1 MNQQQLNM
9 LLQDKYQTYLQFCHI
24 NGLVVGHP
32 NSINLFYQQYYQK
45 YYQPQ
50 PQPYPQPIFQSQPQ
64 PYPRPIFQPQPQPYP
79 QPIFQPQPQP
89 QPYPQPQP
97 QTVPQ
102 VPPQQQSSFHNNNSS
117 YLPDSN
123 NLPELIPRSDQVLYA
138 NREKENLP
146 NYINVIFKATSGLN
160 VIVTVDKTASMY
172 DMFKLYMKRLGLPE
186 KHLSG
191 NLQFLH
197 AGVRLNPFD
206 NIPVYSLF
214 KTNQSIVVFDQR
226 NIVGASDLILKKY
239 FK

>member
-1 MNQQQLNM
+1 MMNQQQLNM

-24 NGLVVGHP
+24 NGFVVGHP

-64 PYPRPIFQPQPQPYP
+64 PYPQPIFQPQPQPYP
-79 QPIFQPQPQP
+79 QPIFTSQP

-102 VPPQQQSSFHNNNSS
+102 VPPQQQSSFHNNNSP

-123 NLPELIPRSDQVLYA
+123 KLPELIPRSDQVLYA

-160 VIVTVDKTASMY
+160 VIVTVDKTVSMY

-206 NIPVYSLF
+206 NIPVYSVF

-226 NIVGASDLILKKY
+226 NIVGASD
-239 FK
+239 

>member
-1 MNQQQLNM
+1 MMNQQQLNM

-50 PQPYPQPIFQSQPQ
+50 PQPYPQPIFTPH
-64 PYPRPIFQPQPQPYP
+64 
-79 QPIFQPQPQP
+79 PQP

-102 VPPQQQSSFHNNNSS
+102 VPPQQQSSFNNNNSP

-123 NLPELIPRSDQVLYA
+123 KLPELIPRSDQVLYA

-206 NIPVYSLF
+206 NIPVYSVF
-214 KTNQSIVVFDQR
+214 KTNQSIVVYDQR
-226 NIVGASDLILKKY
+226 NIVGASD
-239 FK
+239 

>member
-1 MNQQQLNM
+1 MMNQQQLNM

-64 PYPRPIFQPQPQPYP
+64 PYPQPIFQPQPQPYP
-79 QPIFQPQPQP
+79 QPIFTPHPQP

-102 VPPQQQSSFHNNNSS
+102 VPPQQQSSFHNNNSP

-123 NLPELIPRSDQVLYA
+123 KLPELIPRSDQVLYA

-206 NIPVYSLF
+206 NIPVYSVF

-226 NIVGASDLILKKY
+226 NIVGASD
-239 FK
+239 

>member
-1 MNQQQLNM
+1 MMNQQQLNM

-64 PYPRPIFQPQPQPYP
+64 PYPRPIFQPQPQP
-79 QPIFQPQPQP
+79 

-102 VPPQQQSSFHNNNSS
+102 VPPQQQSSFHNNNSP

-123 NLPELIPRSDQVLYA
+123 KLPELIPRSDQVLYA

-160 VIVTVDKTASMY
+160 VIVTVDKTVSMY

-206 NIPVYSLF
+206 NIPVYSVF

-226 NIVGASDLILKKY
+226 NIVGASD
-239 FK
+239 

>member
-1 MNQQQLNM
+1 MMNQQQLNM

-64 PYPRPIFQPQPQPYP
+64 PYPQPIFQPQPQPYP
-79 QPIFQPQPQP
+79 Q
-89 QPYPQPQP
+89 PQPQP

-102 VPPQQQSSFHNNNSS
+102 VPPQQQSSFHNNNSP

-123 NLPELIPRSDQVLYA
+123 KLPELIPRSDQVLYA

-206 NIPVYSLF
+206 NIPVYSVF

-226 NIVGASDLILKKY
+226 NIVGASD
-239 FK
+239 

>member
-1 MNQQQLNM
+1 MFTLYQKMMNQQQLNM

-50 PQPYPQPIFQSQPQ
+50 PQPYPQP
-64 PYPRPIFQPQPQPYP
+64 
-79 QPIFQPQPQP
+79 
-89 QPYPQPQP
+89 QP

-102 VPPQQQSSFHNNNSS
+102 VPPQQQSSFHNNNSP

-123 NLPELIPRSDQVLYA
+123 KLPELIPRSDQVLYA

-160 VIVTVDKTASMY
+160 VIVTVDKTVSMY

-206 NIPVYSLF
+206 NIPVYSVF

-226 NIVGASDLILKKY
+226 NIVGASD
-239 FK
+239 

>member
-1 MNQQQLNM
+1 MMNQQQLNM

-79 QPIFQPQPQP
+79 QPIFTPHPQP

-102 VPPQQQSSFHNNNSS
+102 VPPQQQSSFHNNNSP

-123 NLPELIPRSDQVLYA
+123 KLPELIPRSDQVLYA

-206 NIPVYSLF
+206 NIPVYSVF

-226 NIVGASDLILKKY
+226 NIVGASD
-239 FK
+239 

>member
-1 MNQQQLNM
+1 MMNQQQLNM

-64 PYPRPIFQPQPQPYP
+64 PYPQPIFQPQPQPYP
-79 QPIFQPQPQP
+79 QPIFTSQP

-102 VPPQQQSSFHNNNSS
+102 VPPQQQSSFHNNNSP

-123 NLPELIPRSDQVLYA
+123 KLPELIPRSDQVLYA

-160 VIVTVDKTASMY
+160 VIVTVDKTVSMY

-206 NIPVYSLF
+206 NIPVYSVF

-226 NIVGASDLILKKY
+226 NIVGASD
-239 FK
+239 

>member
-50 PQPYPQPIFQSQPQ
+50 PQLYPQPIFQSQPQ

-79 QPIFQPQPQP
+79 QPIFQPHPQP

-102 VPPQQQSSFHNNNSS
+102 VPPQQQSSFHNNNSP

-123 NLPELIPRSDQVLYA
+123 KLPELIPRSDQVLYA

-160 VIVTVDKTASMY
+160 VIVTVDKTVSMY

-206 NIPVYSLF
+206 NIPVYSVF

-226 NIVGASDLILKKY
+226 NIVGASD
-239 FK
+239 

>member
-1 MNQQQLNM
+1 MMNQQQLNM

-50 PQPYPQPIFQSQPQ
+50 PQPYPQPIFTPH
-64 PYPRPIFQPQPQPYP
+64 
-79 QPIFQPQPQP
+79 PQP

-102 VPPQQQSSFHNNNSS
+102 VPPQQQSSFHNNNSP

-123 NLPELIPRSDQVLYA
+123 KLPELIPRSDQVLYA

-191 NLQFLH
+191 DLQFLH
-197 AGVRLNPFD
+197 AGLRLNPFD
-206 NIPVYSLF
+206 NIPVYSVF

-226 NIVGASDLILKKY
+226 NIVGASD
-239 FK
+239 

>member
-50 PQPYPQPIFQSQPQ
+50 PQPYPQPIFQPQPQPYPQPIFQSQPQ
-64 PYPRPIFQPQPQPYP
+64 PYPRPIFQLQPQPYP
-79 QPIFQPQPQP
+79 Q
-89 QPYPQPQP
+89 PQPQP

-102 VPPQQQSSFHNNNSS
+102 VPPQQQSSFHNNNSP

-123 NLPELIPRSDQVLYA
+123 KLPELIPRSDQVLYVNKA
-138 NREKENLP
+138 QENLP

-160 VIVTVDKTASMY
+160 VIVTVDKNASMY

-206 NIPVYSLF
+206 NIPVYSVF

-226 NIVGASDLILKKY
+226 NIVGASD
-239 FK
+239 

>member
-1 MNQQQLNM
+1 MMNQQQLNM

-45 YYQPQ
+45 YYQPE
-50 PQPYPQPIFQSQPQ
+50 PQPYPQ
-64 PYPRPIFQPQPQPYP
+64 PIFQPQPQPYP
-79 QPIFQPQPQP
+79 QPIFTPHPQP

-102 VPPQQQSSFHNNNSS
+102 VPPQQQSSFHNNNSP

-123 NLPELIPRSDQVLYA
+123 KLPELIPRSDQVLYA

-206 NIPVYSLF
+206 NIPVYSVF

-226 NIVGASDLILKKY
+226 NIVGASD
-239 FK
+239 

>member
-1 MNQQQLNM
+1 MMNQQQLNM

-89 QPYPQPQP
+89 YPQPQP

-102 VPPQQQSSFHNNNSS
+102 VPPQQQSSFNNNNSP
-117 YLPDSN
+117 YFPDSN
-123 NLPELIPRSDQVLYA
+123 KLPELIPRSDQVLYA
-138 NREKENLP
+138 NKEKENLP

-206 NIPVYSLF
+206 NIPVYSVF

-226 NIVGASDLILKKY
+226 NIVGASD
-239 FK
+239 

>member
-1 MNQQQLNM
+1 MMNKQQLNM

-50 PQPYPQPIFQSQPQ
+50 PQT
-64 PYPRPIFQPQPQPYP
+64 YP

-102 VPPQQQSSFHNNNSS
+102 VPPQQQSSFYNNNSP

-123 NLPELIPRSDQVLYA
+123 KLPELIPRSDQVLYA
-138 NREKENLP
+138 NRESFP
-146 NYINVIFKATSGLN
+146 N
-160 VIVTVDKTASMY
+160 
-172 DMFKLYMKRLGLPE
+172 
-186 KHLSG
+186 
-191 NLQFLH
+191 
-197 AGVRLNPFD
+197 
-206 NIPVYSLF
+206 
-214 KTNQSIVVFDQR
+214 TNGPKMR
-226 NIVGASDLILKKY
+226 
-239 FK
+239 

>member
-1 MNQQQLNM
+1 MMNQQQLNM

-64 PYPRPIFQPQPQPYP
+64 PYP
-79 QPIFQPQPQP
+79 QPIFTPHPQP

-102 VPPQQQSSFHNNNSS
+102 VPPQQQSSFHNNNSP

-123 NLPELIPRSDQVLYA
+123 KLPELIPRSDQVLYA

-160 VIVTVDKTASMY
+160 VIVTVDKNASMY

-191 NLQFLH
+191 DLQFLH
-197 AGVRLNPFD
+197 AGLRLNPFD
-206 NIPVYSLF
+206 NIPVYSVF

-226 NIVGASDLILKKY
+226 NIVGASD
-239 FK
+239 